1 MKKVGIMGGTFN
13 PIHNRHLF
21 LAEHACGQAGL
32 DYVVFMPT
40 RIPPHKPNENIV
52 SADHRLNMT
61 GLAIEGNPHFVLS
74 DMEIK
79 RSGTTYTADTLRIL
93 KENEPGTEYYFIV
106 GADSFMA
113 MLDWMEPRTI
123 FELSTVI
130 VGGRDQYTRQQLDEM
145 AEHIKK
151 SFSGRVIFLD
161 MPLIEISSEMIR
173 ERVKTGKSIRY
184 YVPDKVES
192 YIIEHNLYK

>member
-1 MKKVGIMGGTFN
+1 
-13 PIHNRHLF
+13 
-21 LAEHACGQAGL
+21 
-32 DYVVFMPT
+32 
-40 RIPPHKPNENIV
+40 
-52 SADHRLNMT
+52 
-61 GLAIEGNPHFVLS
+61 
-74 DMEIK
+74 MEIK